1 MILRFSTIFKIII
14 KNYKYNKIINKN
26 KKINNN

>member
-1 MILRFSTIFKIII
+1 MILRFSTIFNIII